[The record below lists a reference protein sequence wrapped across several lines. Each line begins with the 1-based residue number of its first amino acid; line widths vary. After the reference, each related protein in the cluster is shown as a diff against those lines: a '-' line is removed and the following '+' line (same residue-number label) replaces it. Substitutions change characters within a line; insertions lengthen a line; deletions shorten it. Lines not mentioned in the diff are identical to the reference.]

1 MEKKVKI
8 ASGAPWEQVV
18 GYSRAVRSGNL
29 IEISGTIAI
38 DGDGNDLGEGDP
50 YRQTME
56 IIRIAQRVLEQ
67 AGSRLE
73 DVIRTRI
80 YVTDI
85 SMWEEIGRA
94 HGECFGSIRPAT
106 SMVQVSALIRPVSL
120 VEIEFTAMVD

>member
-1 MEKKVKI
+1 M
-8 ASGAPWEQVV
+8 V